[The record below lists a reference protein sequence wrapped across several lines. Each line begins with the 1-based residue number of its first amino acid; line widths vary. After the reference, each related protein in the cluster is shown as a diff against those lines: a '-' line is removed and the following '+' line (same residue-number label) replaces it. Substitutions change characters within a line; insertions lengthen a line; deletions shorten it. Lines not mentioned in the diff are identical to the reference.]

1 MCKVGKAS
9 KTGKPSRPTSH
20 RAKAGSSPRAKA
32 GSSPKAGKASS
43 QKPGK
48 ASPKAGKATTSNRK
62 EAQGHSLQS
71 RPRNLSLQRCR
82 LQRCRLQRAS
92 QEKDRKLPHF
102 FWEGKTIF
110 FMVLAFMDLFFVHF
124 VLAFQVDFWP
134 LFQIGLVTTLEDK
147 HKAARR
153 TTGSGQR
160 PSLHQRLHL
169 KMRAGRSQEAE
180 GGRGVP
186 GQHLLPAAE
195 A

>member
-1 MCKVGKAS
+1 MVRLHNFFQTSLCLGLHPLLLQDMCKVGKAS

-102 FWEGKTIF
+102 FLGRENYFFSWCWPSWICFLSTLFWLFKLIF
-110 FMVLAFMDLFFVHF
+110 SLCFK
-124 VLAFQVDFWP
+124 
-134 LFQIGLVTTLEDK
+134 LVW
-147 HKAARR
+147 
-153 TTGSGQR
+153 
-160 PSLHQRLHL
+160 
-169 KMRAGRSQEAE
+169 
-180 GGRGVP
+180 
-186 GQHLLPAAE
+186 
-195 A
+195 